1 MVTGSPV
8 DLDAS
13 GAAEKLG
20 IGWVYRNRRP
30 HHGGTGRLMFCRA
43 PLSALRGDAN
53 SVSHAPSNA
62 NNRAIQ
68 STAPLMHKRAPGIGL
83 SSECHILTSL
93 VRLPI
98 GGR

>member
-8 DLDAS
+8 DLGAS

-20 IGWVYRNRRP
+20 IGSVYRNRRP
-30 HHGGTGRLMFCRA
+30 HHGETGRLMFCGA
-43 PLSALRGDAN
+43 TLSALRGDVN

-68 STAPLMHKRAPGIGL
+68 SPAPLMHKKAPGIGL
-83 SSECHILTSL
+83 SLQSIT
-93 VRLPI
+93 
-98 GGR
+98 